1 MRAGT
6 RVCFR
11 LADPETG
18 MSGAR
23 AAVIGKFLKGLFGAE
38 QNVPM
43 SVDPFGAR
51 KRQAAAAA
59 MNRQPRWLPGEG
71 PSSLRS

>member
-1 MRAGT
+1 M
-6 RVCFR
+6 
-11 LADPETG
+11 
-18 MSGAR
+18 
-23 AAVIGKFLKGLFGAE
+23 IGKFLKGLFGAE